1 MISLRIYGSKNCK
14 VCEKI
19 KKSLENLK
27 RKDIE
32 YKDIEDLEE
41 EDLKILKKSLGDK
54 KEAEIPVVVDE
65 KENQVC
71 ELIVGEDVVLAKC
84 GNKIKVIYEKEYDEA
99 IGALRF
105 FLK

>member
-1 MISLRIYGSKNCK
+1 

-41 EDLKILKKSLGDK
+41 EDLKILKKALGNK
-54 KEAEIPVVVDE
+54 KEAEIPVVVNE

-71 ELIVGEDVVLAKC
+71 ELIVGEDVILAKC
-84 GNKIKVIYEKEYDEA
+84 GDKIRVIYDEEYDKVIEA
-99 IGALRF
+99 VKYF
-105 FLK
+105 FK